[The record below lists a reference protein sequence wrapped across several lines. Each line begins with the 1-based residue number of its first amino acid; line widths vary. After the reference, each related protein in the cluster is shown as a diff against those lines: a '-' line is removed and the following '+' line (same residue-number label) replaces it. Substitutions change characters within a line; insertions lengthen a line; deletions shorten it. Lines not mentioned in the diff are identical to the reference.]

1 MGLFRKKKEDP
12 KAPPDLTKMLVL
24 PNDLAEHTQ
33 TLQGLGSDEIIKLLE
48 SLGRIDEN
56 INVSLRRP
64 VKGKKYSKEVGG
76 KLRKMSVQDALDY
89 EKKRN
94 DERTEKEK
102 QVSEMF
108 GVEPELF
115 QRDELN
121 GDVYPKRLSPQD
133 IVRGMDTAQKKLE
146 ELDRLREKRAKVF
159 LPREEMVLDAL
170 TLIKKYEAVRI
181 AEKIAQQQREAVSG
195 KTIEELEAERERRIR
210 VLKGAPDESL
220 EEQEERLKREE
231 EERQELLRTLPGFDN
246 TKQMLTDEAGTI
258 VGENLDAAAAVVRQ
272 WIGNIE
278 NKE

>member
-76 KLRKMSVQDALDY
+76 KLRKMSVQNALEY